1 MFFEYFRF
9 DTQSMPAYLQRDM
22 FENGET
28 LSRWRV
34 PRMCFVRS
42 LLAKFS
48 RCWCPVI
55 LLGIVPATASH
66 TWAATTL
73 ESSSLRLE
81 LDSSPYSYRV
91 VERST
96 REVLVSQSD
105 TAFTFGAEL
114 YPLANATEVTK
125 NSNSLRAT
133 LRLELAGRDRLKSG
147 APESAE
153 VSLTFVKPEVLQ
165 VLITYRGEGPNE
177 ISEQFNDQ
185 GEHYYGI
192 WEYPFGGNLDNR
204 GADRD
209 FLGLGNQRYVH
220 HASVRA
226 PFYLTSKKYGIYVE
240 SLAQGHYAIAQAGK
254 TSFSF
259 KDRQLKYDIIYGP
272 SYAEVLNRYNALAG
286 PAFMPP
292 TWAFGSI
299 WWRDDEHDDLR
310 GVTNAQEK
318 LIQDA
323 DKLRA
328 LHLPAGAIWL
338 DRPYGSGDMGWGNMD
353 FDSSFPDPPK
363 MIHDLNE
370 RGMNLLL
377 WVANRCSSGLFEE
390 GSAKSYLFS
399 FKWPASNIQREEVS
413 NWFKDKLNAYV
424 RLGVKGYKI
433 DRGEE
438 NEMPDSF
445 QNQQAVLFPQ
455 LAAEGMSAAYG
466 NDFFLFSRNAN
477 DTSRKYTAVWNGDSW
492 SSFGGLQT
500 SLKNALR
507 SGIMNFP
514 MWGSD
519 TGGYFAPAQADKDL
533 LARWLEFSAFS
544 PMMEV
549 ILGPKRTLWDD
560 YDQETV
566 EIAKAYVTAHHDLIP
581 YTRSYMYQA
590 TQTGMPVMLALTLV
604 YSNDA
609 SVSDTWDEYL
619 YGKDMLVAPVME
631 ANATERNVYL
641 PAGRWVNYNDKHS
654 VYRGKRNIKANA
666 PLATI
671 PLFVREGAIIPRGD
685 IVKLNNN
692 WEVNWAPKLRIEIF
706 PAGKKASQFDYFT
719 GAGVQ
724 KIAVTP
730 ENGQLAIHFDDLG
743 TDGKLEV
750 YCRNVR
756 EVRKNGSTLRI
767 GTDYTYDAQTLKL
780 TIPFKGATDLAIIGA
795 TSVFDSL
802 VSSGGSVRK

>member
-1 MFFEYFRF
+1 MCLVDSRF
-9 DTQSMPAYLQRDM
+9 GCPLKNILFCLY
-22 FENGET
+22 
-28 LSRWRV
+28 
-34 PRMCFVRS
+34 
-42 LLAKFS
+42 
-48 RCWCPVI
+48 PVI
-55 LLGIVPATASH
+55 FLGIFTAITSPA
-66 TWAATTL
+66 WAAVTTL
-73 ESSSLRLE
+73 ESAALRVE
-81 LDSSPYSYRV
+81 LNSSPYSYRV
-91 VERST
+91 IERST
-96 REVLVSQSD
+96 GEVLVSQRD
-105 TAFTFGAEL
+105 TALAFGAEL
-114 YPLANATEVTK
+114 YPVADAKDVTT
-125 NSNSLRAT
+125 SSDSMRA
-133 LRLELAGRDRLKSG
+133 RLLLQLAGRERLQSG
-147 APESAE
+147 SPDSAQ
-153 VSLTFVKPEVLQ
+153 VSFTFIKPEILQ
-165 VLITYRGEGPNE
+165 VVITYGGERPNE
-177 ISEQFNDQ
+177 FSEQFNDQ
-185 GEHYYGI
+185 DEHYYGI

-226 PFYLTSKKYGIYVE
+226 PFYVTSKKYGIYIE

-259 KDRQLKYDIIYGP
+259 KDGQLKYHIIYGP

-286 PAFMPP
+286 PAIMPP

-318 LIQDA
+318 VIQDA

-353 FDSSFPDPPK
+353 FDSSFPDPPE

-377 WVANRCSSGLFEE
+377 WVANRNSSGLFAE
-390 GSAKSYLFS
+390 GSAKHYLFP
-399 FKWPASNIQREEVS
+399 FKWPAADIQREEVS
-413 NWFKDKLNAYV
+413 TWFKDRLNGYV
-424 RLGVKGYKI
+424 RLGIKGYKI

-445 QNQQAVLFPQ
+445 QNQQAVLLPK

-492 SSFGGLQT
+492 STFGGLQT

-507 SGIMNFP
+507 SGIINFP

-519 TGGYFAPAQADKDL
+519 TGGYFAPPQPDTDL

-544 PMMEV
+544 PMMEI

-560 YDQETV
+560 YDHEV
-566 EIAKAYVTAHHDLIP
+566 IEIAKTYVTAHHDLIP
-581 YTRSYMYQA
+581 YARSYMYQA
-590 TQTGMPVMLALTLV
+590 TQTGMPIMRALALAYPKDTSL
-604 YSNDA
+604 
-609 SVSDTWDEYL
+609 SDTWDEYL
-619 YGKDMLVAPVME
+619 YGGDILVAPILEGSV
-631 ANATERNVYL
+631 TGRNVYL
-641 PAGRWVNYNDKHS
+641 PAGHWLNYNDKHT
-654 VYRGKRNIKANA
+654 VHDGNKTIKTKA
-666 PLATI
+666 PLAII

-692 WEVNWAPKLRIEIF
+692 WDVNWAPNLRIEVF
-706 PAGKKASQFDYFT
+706 PSGKHASQFDYFT
-719 GAGVQ
+719 GTSVQ
-724 KIAVTP
+724 QISVTP
-730 ENGQLAIHFDDLG
+730 QNGTLAIRFGDLG
-743 TDGKLEV
+743 IEGKLEV
-750 YCRNVR
+750 YCRNVK
-756 EVRKNGSTLRI
+756 EVRENGTSLRI
-767 GTDYTYDAQTLKL
+767 GTDYTYDAETLKL
-780 TIPFKGATDLAIIGA
+780 TIPFKGTTNLAIIGA
-795 TSVFDSL
+795 ASL
-802 VSSGGSVRK
+802 FGSPASSEGRTRE